1 MVRCAYP
8 PTRTRTTFRKA
19 SPFFFSIL
27 VPILALIIISSHNAT
42 FPVII
47 SANLSVC
54 LWTLSGAS
62 LSITSSETF
71 VNLNKM
77 LSFLV
82 FALRLVRKF
91 SERGALLFGVSLF
104 VCFLLDN
111 DLGRDVTSILNE

>member
-8 PTRTRTTFRKA
+8 STGTRATFRNA
-19 SPFFFSIL
+19 SPFFFIL
-27 VPILALIIISSHNAT
+27 VPILALIIILSHNAT
-42 FPVII
+42 FLVII

-104 VCFLLDN
+104 VFFCLTTISD
-111 DLGRDVTSILNE
+111 EM